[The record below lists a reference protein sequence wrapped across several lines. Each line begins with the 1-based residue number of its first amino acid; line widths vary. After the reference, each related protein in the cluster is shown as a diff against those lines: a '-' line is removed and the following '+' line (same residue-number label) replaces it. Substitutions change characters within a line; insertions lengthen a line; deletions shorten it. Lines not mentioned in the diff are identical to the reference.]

1 MFAALK
7 ILRPVN
13 LLFLAFALFGLLW
26 FTSHYAEWNQPF
38 WVGLLFI
45 YIFCST
51 MASGYVIN
59 DLFDVET
66 DKINKPE
73 KLIVGKILSIRQT
86 ELMYLLLLMDGLFF
100 SVLFFWFTDK
110 TFFLPVIFSIQM
122 SLFIYAKFLKK
133 SLLLG
138 NLLVALLTASPYL
151 VFAYTFD
158 LQGVFFNFAM
168 YLAMFAFL
176 LNLKREIAKDWED
189 MAGDKAI
196 RAQTF
201 PLRFGVKATK
211 NLLIAETLFS
221 LFIHTTV
228 ILFPLVQQQT
238 IAYCLRISFPVVLVA
253 ALHLPLIFML
263 LSKNAEPKSISRFIK
278 IMMLIGVL
286 WAYYLFLG
294 GRFEWL

>member
-26 FTSHYAEWNQPF
+26 FTSRYAEWNQPF
-38 WVGLLFI
+38 WIGILFI

-86 ELMYLLLLMDGLFF
+86 EWMYLLLLMDGLFF

-110 TFFLPVIFSIQM
+110 SLFLPIIFSIQI
-122 SLFIYAKFLKK
+122 SLFLYAKFLKK

-151 VFAYTFD
+151 VFSYVFD
-158 LQGVFFNFAM
+158 LQGVFHSFAI
-168 YLAMFAFL
+168 YLALFAFL
-176 LNLKREIAKDWED
+176 LNLKREITKDWED
-189 MAGDKAI
+189 ISGDKAI
-196 RAQTF
+196 RAHTF
-201 PLRFGVKATK
+201 PIRFGEKSTK
-211 NLLIAETLFS
+211 ILLGILTILS
-221 LFIHTTV
+221 LFIHIAV
-228 ILFPLVQQQT
+228 ILQPLSQQHQLLYCVK
-238 IAYCLRISFPVVLVA
+238 IALPVVVVA
-253 ALHLPLIFML
+253 LMHLALLIL
-263 LSKNAEPKSISRFIK
+263 LISNNASPKKISSFIK
-278 IMMLIGVL
+278 IMMLVGVL
-286 WAYYLFLG
+286 WPYYLLI
-294 GRFEWL
+294 L